1 MKNKLTQSAH
11 KIIVDSLMSKVKFVK
26 EKLNDPRLEKGLE
39 MKLYSMDFTK
49 LVIIDKA
56 FNMII
61 TFLRLEEVKEEE
73 EPK

>member
-1 MKNKLTQSAH
+1 
-11 KIIVDSLMSKVKFVK
+11 MSKVKFVK